1 MQAKARAAT
10 VASSA
15 ARISWRRRTIK
26 GGELRASGRGEWTLA
41 IDCSIAKI
49 NDGDTVFG
57 HQHGDAGLHPPC
69 LSWQLVRTLPT
80 LFIFSPTTVIR
91 SSDSGRTAV

>member
-26 GGELRASGRGEWTLA
+26 GGELRVSGRGEGTFA
-41 IDCSIAKI
+41 IDYSIAKI
-49 NDGDTVFG
+49 NDG
-57 HQHGDAGLHPPC
+57 APSSAINMGLPSLQRHF
-69 LSWQLVRTLPT
+69 VRMKVL
-80 LFIFSPTTVIR
+80 
-91 SSDSGRTAV
+91 